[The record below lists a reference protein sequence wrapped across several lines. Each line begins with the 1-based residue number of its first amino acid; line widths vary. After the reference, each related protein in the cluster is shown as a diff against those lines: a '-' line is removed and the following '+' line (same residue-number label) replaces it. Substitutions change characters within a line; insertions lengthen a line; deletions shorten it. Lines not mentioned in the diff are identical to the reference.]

1 MSYTY
6 VTMEISRTAYDEI
19 ARLMREAGYDSAFDD
34 DAIDMHGIALLP
46 APIPHGQEALVNA
59 MDFGGTAT
67 S

>member
-46 APIPHGQEALVNA
+46 APIPHGQEC
-59 MDFGGTAT
+59 G
-67 S
+67 